1 MGYVY
6 VHKPKKKKKKKRH
19 TPSPRRNLEDLGLST
34 SRAMTRLI
42 RMGVPLKRQ
51 PVLSMMVLFYVL
63 KESVVSFLVEVRR
76 DDSLVIQG
84 VSSSAL
90 KHIRKK

>member
-1 MGYVY
+1 
-6 VHKPKKKKKKKRH
+6 
-19 TPSPRRNLEDLGLST
+19 
-34 SRAMTRLI
+34 
-42 RMGVPLKRQ
+42 
-51 PVLSMMVLFYVL
+51 MVLFYVL

-76 DDSLVIQG
+76 DDSLVLLRAQG

>member
-1 MGYVY
+1 
-6 VHKPKKKKKKKRH
+6 
-19 TPSPRRNLEDLGLST
+19 
-34 SRAMTRLI
+34 
-42 RMGVPLKRQ
+42 
-51 PVLSMMVLFYVL
+51 MMVLFYVL